1 MNRHRRDTRTETQ
14 KTPLVLLAGLPH
26 PICGAVA
33 HTIEKSLTPSPRV
46 IFEASGTDN
55 RELYKVQTVT
65 GLLRAASNYAVRQLK
80 ASTSAP
86 TPTQI
91 LLAYVPAT
99 DEERLLA
106 AFDFCVFPVR
116 LTRLAEYDEHG
127 RQYRH
132 NHRTTEGYVVPS
144 LQTALRSFTEVK
156 RRLSSLSWR
165 EPLFLPPRNF
175 KVSDKERVA
184 DIFMDMRR
192 AKTPWG
198 ATLTNLRTTKVT
210 HEQLP
215 KHIEKG
221 AHKEVFSD
229 SRSLL
234 FPHDLSNHGSVRELS
249 PNCSD
254 DDRKQFMRSSFRF
267 GVPLLDGYH
276 HDVQYAGRRLDGETF
291 ECSCEGI
298 VRLYCAYANVYPSD
312 FIRPSKK

>member
-1 MNRHRRDTRTETQ
+1 MTRYRRDTRKETQ
-14 KTPLVLLAGLPH
+14 RTPLVLLAGLPH
-26 PICGAVA
+26 PLCGAVA
-33 HTIEKSLTPSPRV
+33 NTTEKSLSPSPRV
-46 IFEASGTDN
+46 IFEASGADN
-55 RELYKVQTVT
+55 RELYKVQMVT

-106 AFDFCVFPVR
+106 AFDFYVFPVR

-132 NHRTTEGYVVPS
+132 NHRTAEDYVVPS
-144 LQTALRSFTEVK
+144 LQTALRSFMEVK
-156 RRLSSLSWR
+156 RRLSTLSLR

-175 KVSDKERVA
+175 KVSETERMA

-192 AKTPWG
+192 AKMPWG
-198 ATLTNLRTTKVT
+198 APLTNIRTTKVT
-210 HEQLP
+210 HEQLR
-215 KHIEKG
+215 KHVPAG
-221 AHKEVFSD
+221 AQKEVFSD

-234 FPHDLSNHGSVRELS
+234 FPHDLSNHGLVREL
-249 PNCSD
+249 PPDCSD
-254 DDRKQFMRSSFRF
+254 DERKQFMRSSFRF
-267 GVPLLDGYH
+267 GVPLMDGYH
-276 HDVQYAGRRLDGETF
+276 HDVQYAGRSLEGETF
-291 ECSCEGI
+291 ECSREGI
-298 VRLYCAYANVYPSD
+298 VQLDCAYANIYPND